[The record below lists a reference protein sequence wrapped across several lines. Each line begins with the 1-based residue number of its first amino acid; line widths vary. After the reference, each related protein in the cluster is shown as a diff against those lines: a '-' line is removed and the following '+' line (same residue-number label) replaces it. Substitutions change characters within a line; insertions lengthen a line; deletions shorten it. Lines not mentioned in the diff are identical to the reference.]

1 MQELKKANEA
11 AKGERAKDLV
21 EDILGEAR
29 EVAGVKVVACALTDV
44 DMNAM
49 RDLADRIR
57 DRLGDVVTVFGS
69 KDGDKLIFTA
79 STSKALVKK
88 GVHAGNIIREVTATA
103 GGSGGG
109 RPDMAS
115 GGGKDVTKLDEAI
128 EKAYDVVA
136 SMIQ

>member
-1 MQELKKANEA
+1 MEE
-11 AKGERAKDLV
+11 
-21 EDILGEAR
+21 ILTKTR
-29 EVAGVKVVACALTDV
+29 EVAGVKVIASALSDV

-88 GVHAGNIIREVTATA
+88 GVHAGKIIREVTAVA

-109 RPDMAS
+109 KPDMAS
-115 GGGKDVTKLDEAI
+115 GGGKDATKLDEAI
-128 EKAYDVVA
+128 AKAYDVVA
-136 SMIQ
+136 SMIQE